1 MVGMNANPH
10 ESPSSDVP
18 ARKVPS
24 GQHIVNAT
32 GTAILIAGLA
42 VLIYGAVAFWI
53 IPSLPPNDASSRLP
67 SLYVMGAGII
77 TALVGL
83 TFKSL
88 QGKSTKKGAIPTSVG
103 VLVLLAII
111 IAFFVAVSRL

>member
-1 MVGMNANPH
+1 MSGNPY
-10 ESPSSDVP
+10 ESPSSDLS
-18 ARKVPS
+18 AQRPS
-24 GQHIVNAT
+24 GQGSFNAI

-53 IPSLPPNDASSRLP
+53 IPSLPPNDATSRLP
-67 SLYVMGAGII
+67 SLYVMSAGIV

-83 TFKSL
+83 TFKGL
-88 QGKSTKKGAIPTSVG
+88 QGKPTKKGAIPTSIG
-103 VLVLLAII
+103 IIVLLAIV

>member
-1 MVGMNANPH
+1 MDANPY
-10 ESPSSDVP
+10 ESPSCDVS
-18 ARKVPS
+18 ARKGLS
-24 GQHIVNAT
+24 GQGIVNAI
-32 GTAILIAGLA
+32 GTVILIAGLA
-42 VLIYGAVAFWI
+42 VLTYGAVAFWI
-53 IPSLPPNDASSRLP
+53 IPSLPPNDAASRLP
-67 SLYVMGAGII
+67 SLYVMGAGIV

-103 VLVLLAII
+103 VIVLLAII